1 MDCWWQKAF
10 SKNPVIADC
19 RYLIWYT
26 ETPTKWLENGTF
38 FHCWRSVLVSLLC
51 RMIITEGDGRHLFK
65 TGRYWRRKP
74 DQRFWKPN
82 KTYCLQPQPNETG
95 VRRSERDIYWGLT
108 LTKPV
113 DLATHGLYEH
123 YCNGKTV
130 KEGVLTLCRR
140 DKGAMLPFII
150 YTLTNVQISRMS
162 NHGDAEGS
170 ATETVDLVYS
180 HIRWDIPALASK
192 SKTRRPLH
200 RQALWRWG

>member
-1 MDCWWQKAF
+1 MAGKWNVLSLLAFRPCQPALPHDNHGGGMDAIYLKLDGIEGESRIKGFENQIKL
-10 SKNPVIADC
+10 IA
-19 RYLIWYT
+19 YNHN
-26 ETPTKWLENGTF
+26 PTKRESDEARGTY
-38 FHCWRSVLVSLLC
+38 
-51 RMIITEGDGRHLFK
+51 IG
-65 TGRYWRRKP
+65 
-74 DQRFWKPN
+74 
-82 KTYCLQPQPNETG
+82 
-95 VRRSERDIYWGLT
+95 GLT

-113 DLATHGLYEH
+113 DLATPGLYEH

-150 YTLTNVQISRMS
+150 YTLTNVRISRMS

-200 RQALWRWG
+200 RQALWR